1 MYVKRQVFPPIN
13 KHYVHAKHSIIAT
26 RISKIMDKKLPF
38 DVMYDFILPKD
49 LLLSNNQVA
58 KLQCIN
64 MCI

>member
-1 MYVKRQVFPPIN
+1 
-13 KHYVHAKHSIIAT
+13 
-26 RISKIMDKKLPF
+26 MDKKLPF

-64 MCI
+64 MCIWSFKSLLQTTQMTDNELYDFAN